1 MNDMRIPYAI
11 SDLEHHKTPVFLR
24 PRRLRKTLLIHFLY
38 HFSPHILPHL
48 VSVGV
53 VSYPFL
59 SPTSKT
65 FPLYI
70 SMQLHAI
77 VCTVQFSHFTYPL
90 CLAMAIKHIFVA
102 SCFGYLKDVRE

>member
-1 MNDMRIPYAI
+1 MNDLRIPYAI
-11 SDLEHHKTPVFLR
+11 SELEHYKTSVFLR
-24 PRRLRKTLLIHFLY
+24 PRRLRKSLLIHFLY
-38 HFSPHILPHL
+38 HFSPHILLHL

-102 SCFGYLKDVRE
+102 SCFRYLKDVRE